1 MYLYVLIERKST
13 KIISFVLKLALNF
26 RLVIGII
33 VQLYTWCTTRK
44 KCALNF
50 EGQESTYAHCIR
62 YIATSYGG

>member
-33 VQLYTWCTTRK
+33 VQLYTWCATRK